1 MQDLIRSICSAWGVL
16 FRSALVYYYPCS
28 SRCTGG
34 DEIDDIVIFRYR
46 MKNISDI
53 FFMRAYARIIGI
65 QSLHQSQQSSLVFYA
80 RMMRASCAHM
90 RKNGIQSLHQSHQSS
105 LAHNRKLPTDHDG
118 NMINILQVVS

>member
-16 FRSALVYYYPCS
+16 FRSALVYYYRCS
-28 SRCTGG
+28 SCCAGG

-46 MKNISDI
+46 MKIYRYI

-65 QSLHQSQQSSLVFYA
+65 QSLHQS
-80 RMMRASCAHM
+80 
-90 RKNGIQSLHQSHQSS
+90 HQPS

-118 NMINILQVVS
+118 NMINILQAVS

>member
-1 MQDLIRSICSAWGVL
+1 MQDVIRSICSAWGVL

-28 SRCTGG
+28 SRCTGD

-46 MKNISDI
+46 MKIIRDI

-65 QSLHQSQQSSLVFYA
+65 QSLHQSQQPSLVFYA
-80 RMMRASCAHM
+80 